1 MNTNRGGGRTNS
13 SRPNSNKPKP
23 AMQKRAQGPKKAKI
37 NTKVAEVEASK
48 VAKKPNQAPKRAK
61 AADEIRLNK
70 YIANSGVCSRRDAD
84 IYIQSGNV
92 KVNGV
97 PVVEMGYLVKPGDV
111 VNFDGN
117 VLTPEKKE
125 YILLN
130 KPKNFTTALDEG
142 QEYRNVLELV
152 KGSTTAKIGAVGRM
166 DKNTTGLLLFTNDT
180 DMIRKFTLPNQ
191 KSSKIYQVSLDKNLK
206 FLLGSADSFPL
217 DDNSVDVIVSF
228 ETIEHLP
235 KFEQFL
241 KNMGETLAKDGK
253 FFISTPMAKETTTN
267 NINPYHE
274 IEWSFTDFQTL
285 IKKYFNIEEVYI
297 QNVIYRNKRSLF
309 EILFKNKNK
318 KYKKIEFEK
327 FSNQIDIQSIKEGY
341 QMLVCKKK

>member
-1 MNTNRGGGRTNS
+1 MNNKEGNNKRGGSRPNS

-23 AMQKRAQGPKKAKI
+23 PMAKRAQGPKKVKPAVKAAEEEKVEKI
-37 NTKVAEVEASK
+37 
-48 VAKKPNQAPKRAK
+48 KKQNQAPKRQK

-70 YIANSGVCSRRDAD
+70 YISNSGVCSRRDAD

-97 PVVEMGYLVKPGDV
+97 PVTEMGYLVKLNDV
-111 VNFDGN
+111 VNFDGV

-152 KGSTTAKIGAVGRM
+152 RGSTTAKIAPIGRM

-180 DMIRKFTLPNQ
+180 DMIRKFTLPSQ

-206 FLLGSADSFPL
+206 FEDLEKISKGLVLDGHRVFVEEISYIEKEAKSEVGLKLRSSNVKVVRAIFESFEY
-217 DDNSVDVIVSF
+217 DVLRIDRVSF
-228 ETIEHLP
+228 AGLTKKNLP
-235 KFEQFL
+235 RGNWRFLTEQEIINL
-241 KNMGETLAKDGK
+241 KN
-253 FFISTPMAKETTTN
+253 
-267 NINPYHE
+267 
-274 IEWSFTDFQTL
+274 
-285 IKKYFNIEEVYI
+285 V
-297 QNVIYRNKRSLF
+297 
-309 EILFKNKNK
+309 
-318 KYKKIEFEK
+318 
-327 FSNQIDIQSIKEGY
+327 
-341 QMLVCKKK
+341 

>member
-1 MNTNRGGGRTNS
+1 
-13 SRPNSNKPKP
+13 
-23 AMQKRAQGPKKAKI
+23 MQKRAQGPKKVKVNAKAAEI
-37 NTKVAEVEASK
+37 AAEKVE
-48 VAKKPNQAPKRAK
+48 KKPNQAPKRQK
-61 AADEIRLNK
+61 SKDEIRLNK
-70 YIANSGVCSRRDAD
+70 YISNSGVCSRRDAD

-206 FLLGSADSFPL
+206 YEDLEKINKGLVL
-217 DDNSVDVIVSF
+217 DGHRVFVEDVSYIEGEAKSEVGLKLRSSNVKVVRSIF
-228 ETIEHLP
+228 EHFNYDVLRIDRVAFAGLTKKNLP
-235 KFEQFL
+235 RGNWRKLTDQEIINL
-241 KNMGETLAKDGK
+241 KNA
-253 FFISTPMAKETTTN
+253 
-267 NINPYHE
+267 
-274 IEWSFTDFQTL
+274 
-285 IKKYFNIEEVYI
+285 
-297 QNVIYRNKRSLF
+297 
-309 EILFKNKNK
+309 
-318 KYKKIEFEK
+318 
-327 FSNQIDIQSIKEGY
+327 
-341 QMLVCKKK
+341 

>member
-1 MNTNRGGGRTNS
+1 MNNKEGNNKRGGSRPNS

-23 AMQKRAQGPKKAKI
+23 AMQKRAQGPKKVKPAVKA
-37 NTKVAEVEASK
+37 AEEEKAQII
-48 VAKKPNQAPKRAK
+48 KKQNQAPKRQK

-70 YIANSGVCSRRDAD
+70 YISNSGVCSRRDAD

-97 PVVEMGYLVKPGDV
+97 PVTEMGYLVKLNDV
-111 VNFDGN
+111 INFDGV

-152 KGSTTAKIGAVGRM
+152 RGSTTSKIAPIGRM

-180 DMIRKFTLPNQ
+180 DMIRKFTLPSQ

-206 FLLGSADSFPL
+206 FEDLEKISKGLVLDGHRVFVEEVSYIDNEPKSEVGLKLRSSNVKVVRAIFESF
-217 DDNSVDVIVSF
+217 DYDVLRIDRVSF
-228 ETIEHLP
+228 AGLTKKNLP
-235 KFEQFL
+235 RGNWRFLTEQEIINL
-241 KNMGETLAKDGK
+241 KN
-253 FFISTPMAKETTTN
+253 
-267 NINPYHE
+267 
-274 IEWSFTDFQTL
+274 
-285 IKKYFNIEEVYI
+285 V
-297 QNVIYRNKRSLF
+297 
-309 EILFKNKNK
+309 
-318 KYKKIEFEK
+318 
-327 FSNQIDIQSIKEGY
+327 
-341 QMLVCKKK
+341 